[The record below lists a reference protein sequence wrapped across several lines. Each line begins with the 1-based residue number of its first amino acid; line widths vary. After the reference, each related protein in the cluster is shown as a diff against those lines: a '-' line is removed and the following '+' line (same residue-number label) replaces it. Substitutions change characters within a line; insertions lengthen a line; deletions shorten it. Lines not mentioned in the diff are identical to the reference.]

1 MTVHPF
7 VLRTKHRAALLVIF
21 SIVAMFAD
29 ASLDVRSTDP
39 RPTTAAS
46 AHSSDE
52 RLSSSSPSVLSV
64 HSLNARTETEKPSD
78 DKAPSHALWTTRHLD
93 RVRLKP
99 RLLTS
104 SMFEERAAVQE
115 RNEARALRQADQIPE
130 DATGDV
136 DDVSAASD
144 DELRVAV
151 LAGHVCRLTQ
161 AKRYRY
167 LDLATRT
174 WSLDAADL
182 DDIDNDIQ
190 AIIDCTQAEDTV
202 LLTTTKAIR
211 PASRVTLPWPL
222 TVSASVPSAEL
233 SSDGVF
239 PRAENRTTFRC
250 PGENQGV
257 FLVRCVS
264 QAKSEPGG

>member
-52 RLSSSSPSVLSV
+52 RLSSSSPSALSV
-64 HSLNARTETEKPSD
+64 HSLNARTEKEKPSD
-78 DKAPSHALWTTRHLD
+78 DEVPSHALWTTRHLD

-99 RLLTS
+99 RLTS

-144 DELRVAV
+144 DELRVVV

-161 AKRYRY
+161 RKRYRY

-174 WSLDAADL
+174 WTLDAADL

-190 AIIDCTQAEDTV
+190 AIIDCTLAEDTV

-222 TVSASVPSAEL
+222 TVSASVPSVGL
-233 SSDGVF
+233 SDGVF

-257 FLVRCVS
+257 FLVRCVPLT
-264 QAKSEPGG
+264 KSELGG